1 MAITDFALKF
11 GVVLKTLNL
20 SRGRVA
26 QATGI
31 DKSVVSRWASG
42 VQEPTDHNLSLLTTA
57 IASHRPGFSRKDW
70 DLHADTLE
78 ARLNGTEA
86 RLPDKPSIVV
96 LPFPNM
102 SGDPEQEYFADGI
115 VDDIITALCRNKSL
129 FVIAR
134 SSSFAYKGR
143 AVDVKQIGLEFGVRY
158 LLEGSVRKSAN
169 RVRITCQLIDTES
182 ATHIWAD
189 RFDGLLED
197 VFELQDRITAN
208 VVSAISPTVER
219 AEIARSRR
227 APTENLQAYG
237 YYLRGM
243 SHFYEYS
250 KAGNDSALD
259 LFHKAIGIDSEFVLA
274 YSQAAF
280 CYVQRKA
287 FGWSTDLAQDA
298 AEAGRLVRRSL
309 ELDGRD
315 PRVLANSADVLFY
328 LIGNLEEAVAN
339 VDLAI
344 ELDPNSALGW
354 SMRGWTKLALGMHE
368 MALDAFGQAVRL
380 SPLDPKLFLAQSGMA
395 WAHFFLGRYDDALS
409 LAAKSLRLRPNFIGT
424 HTVFTSSHAMAGHRD
439 AARQA
444 CAAYQQAY
452 PGMRI
457 SSIKK
462 RMVVRRAE
470 DVEKVVRAMRLAG
483 MPE

>member
-26 QATGI
+26 QATGV

-42 VQEPTDHNLSLLTTA
+42 VQEPSDHNLSILTTA
-57 IASHRPGFSRKDW
+57 IASRRPGFSRKDW
-70 DLHADTLE
+70 DLQADTFQ

-96 LPFPNM
+96 LPFANM
-102 SGDPEQEYFADGI
+102 SGDPEHEYFADGV
-115 VDDIITALCRNKSL
+115 VDDIITALCQNRSL

-143 AVDVKQIGLEFGVRY
+143 AVDVKQVGREFGVRY

-169 RVRITCQLIDTES
+169 RVRINCQLIDTDS

-189 RFDGLLED
+189 RFDSSLED
-197 VFELQDRITAN
+197 VFELQDQITAN

-219 AEIARSRR
+219 AEIARSRS
-227 APTENLQAYG
+227 APTENLQAYD

-243 SHFYEYS
+243 SCFYEYS
-250 KAGNDSALD
+250 QAGNDSALD
-259 LFHKAIGIDSEFVLA
+259 LFHKAISIDPEFALA

-287 FGWSTDLAQDA
+287 FGWTKDLARDA
-298 AEAGRLVRRSL
+298 AEAGRLIRHAL
-309 ELDGRD
+309 ELEGRD

-328 LIGNLEEAVAN
+328 LGGNLEAAVAN
-339 VDLAI
+339 IDLAL

-354 SMRGWTKLALGMHE
+354 SMRGWSNLALGTHE
-368 MALDAFGQAVRL
+368 RALDAFNHALRL
-380 SPLDPKLFLAQSGMA
+380 SPLDAKLFLAQSGMA
-395 WAHFFLGRYDDALS
+395 WAHFFLGHYDEASS

-424 HTVFTSSHAMAGHRD
+424 HTVCVSSHAMAGRLD
-439 AARQA
+439 EARQA
-444 CAAYQQAY
+444 CAIYQQVY
-452 PGMRI
+452 PGVRI
-457 SSIKK
+457 SIIKQ
-462 RMVVRRAE
+462 RMITRRAE
-470 DVEKVVRAMRLAG
+470 DIEMVVRAMRLAG